1 MKRTISLLLCL
12 MMVLSLATPVF
23 AASNHSHTITI
34 ANDNVTHNTYVYK
47 AYQVFSGVLDET
59 GTLSNIEWG
68 SGVNGAALLAALKT
82 QDAYKDCNDAE
93 DVATVLAKN
102 PAHDNAVAVAFAD
115 LLASYTV
122 AAGAKDIEAN
132 RTYPYLDTAKANA
145 STFNNET
152 KKYEI
157 EVTGD
162 GYYLVLNTTIPVDEN
177 GNVTENTTY
186 SRHILQVVRDVDV
199 SHKGTFP
206 ESGKVINEN
215 NIRKNVN
222 EASIGDEIA
231 FDIWGTL
238 PSNLA
243 FYDTY
248 FYRFNDTM
256 SKGLTYNN
264 DAKVFIMNADADGN
278 TNSIEVTEY
287 FWINATEYDPV
298 NGTQITIAIQDLLAL
313 RNLKVG
319 ADGHFDDEGTPIK
332 IDAHTQVVVQYTATL
347 NKNAVIGVAGNPNVL
362 DLDFS
367 NNPNVDGDPSTTPPP
382 SNPGEPNP
390 QYPIGETPDHQTIT
404 YTTELKITKVNGK
417 NEILP
422 GAEFTLTGN
431 GVNVVLISGDYFR
444 VATKEDTEP
453 DGGWWYL
460 LTNGTYTQVVPTD
473 DDPATEDVDE
483 NNKEVYDEK
492 LVHYVRE
499 DFAVVDSQGNKI
511 TNVKAF
517 VDETT
522 GVVTFSGLGVG
533 TYTLTETV
541 TPAGFNTCDPIEF
554 EILFSEESKNFSVN
568 NNTINLDSVHGVF
581 ATTVVNESGSKLP
594 STGGMGTTLFYVFGS
609 IMFIGAAVLLIT
621 KKRMDA

>member
-23 AASNHSHTITI
+23 AASNHNHTITI
-34 ANDNVTHNTYVYK
+34 ANDNVTHNTYQYK
-47 AYQVFSGVLDET
+47 AYQVFAGDLDAT

-68 SGVNGAALLAALKT
+68 SGVNGAALLAELKKNE
-82 QDAYKDCNDAE
+82 AYKDCNDAE

-102 PAHDNAVAVAFAD
+102 PEHDNAVAVAFAD
-115 LLASYTV
+115 LLAVYTV
-122 AAGAKDIEAN
+122 ADGAKDIEDN
-132 RTYPYLDTAKANA
+132 RTYPYLNATNAKA
-145 STFNNET
+145 SIFNNET

-162 GYYLVLNTTIPVDEN
+162 GYYLVLNTTIPVDNN
-177 GNVTENTTY
+177 GNITENTTY
-186 SRHILQVVRDVDV
+186 SRHILQVVRDVNV

-215 NIRKNVN
+215 NTRKNVN
-222 EASIGDEIA
+222 EASIGDVIN

-256 SKGLTYNN
+256 SKGLTYNE

-278 TNSIEVTEY
+278 TNSIDVTDY

-313 RNLKVG
+313 RNLKVDDNG
-319 ADGHFDDEGTPIK
+319 FNDEGTPIK
-332 IDAHTQVVVQYTATL
+332 IDAHTQVVVKYTATL

-367 NNPNVDGDPSTTPPP
+367 NNPNVDGDPSTTPPTP
-382 SNPGEPNP
+382 DPGEPEP

-444 VATKEDTEP
+444 VVTDEDTEP
-453 DGGWWYL
+453 AGGWWYL
-460 LTNGTYTQVVPTD
+460 LTDGTYTQTPPTD
-473 DDPATEDVDE
+473 DKPDTEDVNE
-483 NNKEVYDEK
+483 NNKEVYDGEFK
-492 LVHYVRE
+492 KYVRE
-499 DFAVVDSQGNKI
+499 NVAVVDSQGNTV

-517 VDETT
+517 VNETT

-533 TYTLTETV
+533 SYTLTETV
-541 TPAGFNTCDPIEF
+541 TPKGFNTCDPIEF
-554 EILFSEESKNFSVN
+554 EILFSEESKTFSVS

-581 ATTVVNESGSKLP
+581 STTVVNEAGSKLP